1 MWLREYKGKRRVNQR
16 VLRDKTVD
24 CRKEVWFMERRHVKL
39 GDGVVNLILHLQNEN
54 ILYIIAEIL
63 HVLKRIVNFMDGF
76 LCPGAGQKLLV
87 LMIVTYEMSDME

>member
-1 MWLREYKGKRRVNQR
+1 M
-16 VLRDKTVD
+16 
-24 CRKEVWFMERRHVKL
+24 KL
-39 GDGVVNLILHLQNEN
+39 WAGVVDFILHLQNEN

-87 LMIVTYEMSDME
+87 LMIETYEMSDME

>member
-1 MWLREYKGKRRVNQR
+1 
-16 VLRDKTVD
+16 
-24 CRKEVWFMERRHVKL
+24 MERRHVKL
-39 GDGVVNLILHLQNEN
+39 GDGVVDFILHLQNEN
-54 ILYIIAEIL
+54 ILYIIAGIL